1 MSTYRTSPDPSNLPA
16 MELRVEE
23 VKIRSEGKGKAEKS
37 QVIDSRNITSPI
49 SSLAGIGAVQR
60 GP

>member
-1 MSTYRTSPDPSNLPA
+1 MD
-16 MELRVEE
+16 LRVVE
-23 VKIRSEGKGKAEKS
+23 VKIRREGKGKAENS